1 MQEVQQHLYEYGVL
15 GIICFAFGFLLW
27 QQWTRAHKKNEDLER
42 RVDSLQEQLRK
53 YLDDERTEMLQVIR
67 DNTQAFTDLRQTIQQ
82 MLITAPR
89 TNRKLKADVK

>member
-27 QQWTRAHKKNEDLER
+27 QQWTRAHKKNEELER
-42 RVDSLQEQLRK
+42 RVDSLQEQLRR

-67 DNTQAFTDLRQTIQQ
+67 DNTQAFTELRQTIHQ
-82 MLITAPR
+82 MISVAPR
-89 TNRKLKADVK
+89 ATRKLKDNVK

>member
-27 QQWTRAHKKNEDLER
+27 QQWTRAHKKNEELER
-42 RVDSLQEQLRK
+42 RVDSLQEQLRR

-67 DNTQAFTDLRQTIQQ
+67 DNTQAFTELRHTMHQ
-82 MLITAPR
+82 MISVAPR
-89 TNRKLKADVK
+89 PTRKLKDNVK